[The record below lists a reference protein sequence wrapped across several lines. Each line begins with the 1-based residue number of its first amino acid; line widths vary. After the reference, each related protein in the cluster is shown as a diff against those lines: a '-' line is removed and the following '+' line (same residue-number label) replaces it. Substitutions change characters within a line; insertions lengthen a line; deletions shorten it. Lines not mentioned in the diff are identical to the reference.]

1 MLYDLTVII
10 PTFNE
15 EENIEKMIVTVD
27 TICRA
32 HKITEEILVVDDGS
46 SDKTSKIAKDLG
58 VIIYSNKKNL
68 GLIKTFKIEI
78 EKCLEVMFIVGFPLI
93 IVIRSFVRSPE

>member
-32 HKITEEILVVDDGS
+32 HKITEEILVVDDR
-46 SDKTSKIAKDLG
+46 L
-58 VIIYSNKKNL
+58 V
-68 GLIKTFKIEI
+68 
-78 EKCLEVMFIVGFPLI
+78 
-93 IVIRSFVRSPE
+93 